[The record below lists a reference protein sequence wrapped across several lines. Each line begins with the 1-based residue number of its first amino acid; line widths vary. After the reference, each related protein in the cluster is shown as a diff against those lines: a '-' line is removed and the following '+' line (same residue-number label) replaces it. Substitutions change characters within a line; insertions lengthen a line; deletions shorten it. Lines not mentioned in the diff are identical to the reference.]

1 MAERKTTKS
10 RKKEVLKKS
19 DGLSRKKAEI
29 VLVVGFALSV
39 LLALCCYLKDA
50 GIVGNA
56 VKHFL
61 LGVFGI
67 PAMVLPIVL
76 FGGLIH
82 YLRHKGTAA
91 YQYVFWGIL
100 FLVCCALFHL
110 FGGYREAYN
119 PGLFYREGM
128 VMIGGGFLGGSIAY
142 ALESLVSFWG
152 ALVILVCVLVVL
164 VLLVSNLSITVL
176 AQKIALSRRTYL
188 EERRA
193 RMEEDELEEP
203 ETVRTRSRS
212 KSRKETV
219 DLTETDPVEFTEEA
233 KKMFLEESI
242 DIPAPQSEKL
252 QGEQLDLEDVL
263 KESEPAQPE
272 EISPLEAVEAEL
284 GEQPVQKG
292 YLFPPISLL
301 NRKEKKE
308 KHSDAAIHQTAEKL
322 VATLKSFGV
331 ETTLLGV
338 SCGPSVTRYELQPHS
353 GVKVSK
359 IVNLAD
365 DIALNLAARGIR
377 IEAPIPGKAAVGI
390 EVPNTA
396 TAAVYIREVLES
408 KTFTDSPSPLS
419 FVLGRDIGGNAVISD
434 IGSMPHLLIAGATG
448 SGKSVC
454 INTLIISLLYKSSP
468 DDVRLLMID
477 PKVVELGIYNGIPHL
492 LIPVVTEPKKAA
504 GALGWAVSEMTRR
517 YNLFAEHKVRDIK
530 GYNAKVEE
538 QSFMDGELESDHD
551 FEQPRMEKLPNIV
564 IIIDEL
570 ADLMMVAPKDVEDH
584 ICRLAQMARAA
595 GMHLVI
601 ATQRPSVDVITGIIK
616 ANIPSRI
623 AFKVSSQVDSRTILD
638 VAGAEKLL
646 GKGDM
651 LYYPV
656 GAAKPQRMQG
666 AFITENEVEAVVKF
680 VKGNYTVDYQE
691 DIIEHI
697 ENGVNSA
704 PSEEHAEEEMD
715 EQFYDALEACVES
728 GQASATLL
736 QRKIKVGYARA
747 ARIIDQLEEHGYV
760 GPYEGS
766 KPRAVLITR
775 DELNEILMRR

>member
-1 MAERKTTKS
+1 MAKRKTTKS
-10 RKKEVLKKS
+10 RKKEVLAQKKQS
-19 DGLSRKKAEI
+19 TFTRKKAEI
-29 VLVVGFALSV
+29 ILVVGFALSV
-39 LLALCCYLKDA
+39 LLGLCCYLTDA

-56 VKHFL
+56 IKQFM
-61 LGVFGI
+61 LGTFG
-67 PAMVLPIVL
+67 LPVMALPLVL
-76 FGGLIH
+76 FVGLIH
-82 YLRHKGTAA
+82 YLRHKGAVP
-91 YQYVFWGIL
+91 YQYIFWGAL
-100 FLVCCALFHL
+100 FLTVCGLFHL
-110 FGGYREAYN
+110 IGGYMGSFDA
-119 PGLFYREGM
+119 GTFYREGM
-128 VMIGGGFLGGSIAY
+128 NMIGGGFLGGCIAY
-142 ALESLVSFWG
+142 GLKSLVSFWG
-152 ALVILVCVLVVL
+152 ALVVLLCLCVVF
-164 VLLVSNLSITVL
+164 VLLVTNLS
-176 AQKIALSRRTYL
+176 LSTIYHKLQESRQAFIDDRRERL
-188 EERRA
+188 EAEEEEEEERPRKKRREKEPKA
-193 RMEEDELEEP
+193 EVEEKTPIFVHEPIDIPDTRPEAPQGEQIELEE
-203 ETVRTRSRS
+203 V
-212 KSRKETV
+212 
-219 DLTETDPVEFTEEA
+219 
-233 KKMFLEESI
+233 LEEE
-242 DIPAPQSEKL
+242 PVVE
-252 QGEQLDLEDVL
+252 EEDNTPPV
-263 KESEPAQPE
+263 APE
-272 EISPLEAVEAEL
+272 EVAAEIADK
-284 GEQPVQKG
+284 PVQTG
-292 YLFPPISLL
+292 YIFPPISLL
-301 NRKEKKE
+301 NRKESKDTFSE
-308 KHSDAAIHQTAEKL
+308 AAVNQTAEKL

-338 SCGPSVTRYELQPHS
+338 SHGPSVTRYELQPHS

-365 DIALNLAARGIR
+365 DIALNLAARGVR

-396 TAAVYIREVLES
+396 VAAVYIREVLDNPV
-408 KTFTDSPSPLS
+408 FANAGSPLS
-419 FVLGRDIGGNAVISD
+419 FVLGRDIGGNPVVSD

-468 DDVRLLMID
+468 EDVRLLMVD
-477 PKVVELGIYNGIPHL
+477 PKVVELGVYNGIPHL

-504 GALGWAVSEMTRR
+504 GALGWAVAEMTRR

-538 QSFMDGELESDHD
+538 QSFMEGELETDND
-551 FEQPRMEKLPNIV
+551 FAEPRMEKLPNIV

-666 AFITENEVEAVVKF
+666 AFITESEVEAVVKF
-680 VKGNYTVDYQE
+680 VKGNYTAVYQD

-697 ENGVNSA
+697 ENGVSA
-704 PSEEHAEEEMD
+704 GNNDDRNEEDEMD
-715 EQFYDALEACVES
+715 EQFYEALEACVES

-747 ARIIDQLEEHGYV
+747 ARIIDQLEDHGYV

-766 KPRAVLITR
+766 KPRTVLITR
-775 DELNEILMRR
+775 DELSELLMRRE